1 MLLTTLHWP
10 DEIRSTKDLDLPE
23 EDVRVQAGRAQ
34 DGGAAGRGDD
44 RRFDP
49 ARYKDEYR
57 EALLKVIEAKVEGV
71 EIEQPEQVEESANL
85 VDLMKLLE
93 ASVKAATDTKA
104 AGPRS
109 RSRWPTHKKAREK
122 RPAARRSRPPRRPT
136 RCSPTRPRKAER
148 PARRRKS
155 A

>member
-1 MLLTTLHWP
+1 MADQLVEAMT
-10 DEIRSTKDLDLPE
+10 ES
-23 EDVRVQAGRAQ
+23 
-34 DGGAAGRGDD
+34 
-44 RRFDP
+44 FDP

-71 EIEQPEQVEESANL
+71 EIAQPEQVEESANL

-93 ASVKAATDTKA
+93 ASVKAATDSKT
-104 AGPRS
+104 AGSEEPVS
-109 RSRWPTHKKAREK
+109 VADHKSARAK
-122 RPAARRSRPPRRPT
+122 RPAAAKKPASA
-136 RCSPTRPRKAER
+136 KAPAAKSDEAEEADAR